1 KAGGAYVPLDPSY
14 PAERLEYMLEDSEIS
29 ITLTTSELVNALN
42 WNGIKTAL
50 LDQDSDEIAQT
61 ASDRKVLTRTVT
73 PEHLAYVIYTS
84 GSTGKPKG
92 VMIPHKALTNFL
104 VSMGETP
111 GLSPEDKMLAVTT
124 YCFDIAALELY
135 LPLIKGA
142 HCHICHTEH
151 TKDVEK
157 LKQDIQTIKPTVMQA
172 TPATWKMLFYS
183 GWENDERVKIL
194 CGGEALPETLKRYFL
209 HTGSEAWNMFG
220 PTETTIWSAVQPI
233 NEECSH
239 ATIGRPIANTQMY
252 ITDSKLV
259 PVPAGV
265 PGELCIA
272 GDGVAKGYYKKQE
285 LTNSKFIDSPFE
297 PGSKLYRT
305 GDMARWLPGGR
316 IEYIGRIDNQVKIRG
331 FRIELGDIESRLSEH
346 PGIQE
351 CVVVA
356 AKENGMDKLA
366 AYYTAKHA
374 NASLAARELRHYV
387 KDVLPAYMVPSY
399 FIQLDHMPLTPNG
412 KIDRNSLK
420 NNELTAKQPKQREIS
435 PKNIQ
440 DAVFTIWQDVL
451 KMTDIEWEDG
461 FFD

>member
-1 KAGGAYVPLDPSY
+1 
-14 PAERLEYMLEDSEIS
+14 MLSCH
-29 ITLTTSELVNALN
+29 
-42 WNGIKTAL
+42 
-50 LDQDSDEIAQT
+50 
-61 ASDRKVLTRTVT
+61 DRKANRQ
-73 PEHLAYVIYTS
+73 YTNVYYGFYACS
-84 GSTGKPKG
+84 STGWSPG
-92 VMIPHKALTNFL
+92 RALHCRRRR
-104 VSMGETP
+104 GE
-111 GLSPEDKMLAVTT
+111 GLL
-124 YCFDIAALELY
+124 
-135 LPLIKGA
+135 
-142 HCHICHTEH
+142 
-151 TKDVEK
+151 
-157 LKQDIQTIKPTVMQA
+157 Q
-172 TPATWKMLFYS
+172 
-183 GWENDERVKIL
+183 
-194 CGGEALPETLKRYFL
+194 
-209 HTGSEAWNMFG
+209 
-220 PTETTIWSAVQPI
+220 
-233 NEECSH
+233 
-239 ATIGRPIANTQMY
+239 
-252 ITDSKLV
+252 
-259 PVPAGV
+259 
-265 PGELCIA
+265 
-272 GDGVAKGYYKKQE
+272 KQE

-461 FFD
+461 FFDVGGDSLLAVTVADRIKHELTCEFSVTDLFEYSTIKNISQYITEQRKADTSGPMPTEPAAHIDQSTQMNDLPDYYEDSVAIIGISCEFPGRKTMMSFGRTSETARKALRFIVKKSFSVLAFQRRWRRMPAMSRLNLQLMGKTNLTQASFKSLLKTLNLWTRSFGCC

>member
-1 KAGGAYVPLDPSY
+1 
-14 PAERLEYMLEDSEIS
+14 MLSCH
-29 ITLTTSELVNALN
+29 
-42 WNGIKTAL
+42 
-50 LDQDSDEIAQT
+50 
-61 ASDRKVLTRTVT
+61 DRKANRQ
-73 PEHLAYVIYTS
+73 YTNVYYGFYACS
-84 GSTGKPKG
+84 STG
-92 VMIPHKALTNFL
+92 
-104 VSMGETP
+104 
-111 GLSPEDKMLAVTT
+111 
-124 YCFDIAALELY
+124 
-135 LPLIKGA
+135 
-142 HCHICHTEH
+142 
-151 TKDVEK
+151 
-157 LKQDIQTIKPTVMQA
+157 
-172 TPATWKMLFYS
+172 
-183 GWENDERVKIL
+183 
-194 CGGEALPETLKRYFL
+194 
-209 HTGSEAWNMFG
+209 
-220 PTETTIWSAVQPI
+220 WS
-233 NEECSH
+233 
-239 ATIGRPIANTQMY
+239 
-252 ITDSKLV
+252 
-259 PVPAGV
+259 

-461 FFD
+461 FFDVGGDSLLAVTVADRIKHELTCEFSVTDLFEYSTIKNISQYITEQRKADTSGPMPTEPAAHIDQSTQMNDLPDYYEDSVAIIGISCEFPGAKNHDEFWENLRDGKESITFYSKEELQRFGISEEMAENASYVPAKSSIDGKDKFDPSFFKSLLKTLNLWTRSFGCC